1 MDDVAVPARS
11 ATPITT
17 AGVDLASQ
25 VDNTAACVIDWSQR
39 PAPVV
44 ELHERLDDDGIVRLV
59 TGVTKLGVDVPLGWP
74 LKFVQALELHSRNGS
89 WPADYE
95 HARNRDLRD
104 RYTDIWLQ
112 DVLGFRAPLSV
123 STDRISIPAMRAAA
137 VLNKISPRSA
147 LDGSGVIA
155 EVYPAAALHRWDYP
169 SRGYKGTKNA
179 AARRELVMRFRT
191 DTSRWLHIDDQQF
204 ERCCANDNVFDA
216 VIAALVAR
224 ASLVGLT
231 EPIPEPQ
238 RDVAR
243 QEGWIVIPLAG
254 SLERLNAD

>member
-1 MDDVAVPARS
+1 MPARTIS
-11 ATPITT
+11 RVTT

-39 PAPVV
+39 PAPIT

-59 TGVTKLGVDVPLGWP
+59 TGVTKVGVDVPLGWP
-74 LKFVQALELHSRNGS
+74 RKFVQALELHSRDGS

-95 HARNRDLRD
+95 HAHNRELRY
-104 RYTDIWLQ
+104 RQTDIWLQ

-137 VLNKISPRSA
+137 VLNKISPRHA
-147 LDGSGVIA
+147 LDGSGAVV
-155 EVYPAAALHRWDYP
+155 EVYPAAALHRWDDP
-169 SRGYKGTKNA
+169 SRGYKGAKNA
-179 AARRELVMRFRT
+179 AARRELVTRLRA
-191 DTSRWLHIDDQQF
+191 DTTQWLQFDQQQY

-224 ASLVGLT
+224 ASQVGLT
-231 EPIPEPQ
+231 EPIPDSQ
-238 RDVAR
+238 REAALR
-243 QEGWIVIPLAG
+243 EGWIVIPLSG
-254 SLERLNAD
+254 SLARLSSK